1 MTQND
6 WIPKLEKVIGE
17 YSSYSPQKKKNSSSP
32 PKKKTISPN
41 NDNVKSKSKPVK
53 TTEPTQNPKP
63 KTEPTNQ
70 RTNPRLDNLLT
81 DSVYRF
87 QIQALVP
94 GGVRLSGWTSAVAAG
109 LPEQMAPVQHVLNA
123 SFATSIFVE
132 SWDVT
137 SKFGFFEGEKRRK
150 GQ

>member
-1 MTQND
+1 M
-6 WIPKLEKVIGE
+6 IG
-17 YSSYSPQKKKNSSSP
+17 SPNWKKSLGNTPHTPPPKKKTHHPP